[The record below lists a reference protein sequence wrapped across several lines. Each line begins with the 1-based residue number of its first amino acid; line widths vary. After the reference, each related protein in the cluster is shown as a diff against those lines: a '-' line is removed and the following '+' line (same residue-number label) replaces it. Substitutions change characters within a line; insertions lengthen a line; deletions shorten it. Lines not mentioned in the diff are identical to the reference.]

1 MSRLPPIS
9 PLPFLHPDPAAKRRQ
24 TQPDI
29 NKKNVLGGQATR
41 PLRSLAS
48 PTRRSVKNREA
59 QARRIRSRI
68 RNGEGVE
75 RAKDT
80 GSPRLHDRNGGPTS
94 RRPVWGCGGLLAL
107 GVSPA
112 RTRPGREAV
121 RSSPCRTVRP
131 DLTPGRGSPASSA
144 RGASPPAAAALTCA
158 CTSMVVRTGRDAKAA
173 DRVPGSRD
181 QRRLMGSRH
190 KTREPDGPRSQAD
203 PPPTPLLN
211 FNRRAVNSQ
220 LRPQKPIR
228 AGAAVASQSQ
238 RPPPPGPR
246 PLSSDS
252 SGAPERENWTS
263 LAPTSGSALPL
274 SSLSP
279 SGARSRLHFRSGFS
293 RPLRASEVRVC
304 GGVGW
309 GRRHACAKAPEQG
322 RGGASAT

>member
-1 MSRLPPIS
+1 MYLADKPQGLSDPLLLPQGDLLRTEKHKHVES
-9 PLPFLHPDPAAKRRQ
+9 AREFEMGKAWRELRTRDRRAC
-24 TQPDI
+24 TT
-29 NKKNVLGGQATR
+29 GMAGQR
-41 PLRSLAS
+41 RGDRSGD
-48 PTRRSVKNREA
+48 V
-59 QARRIRSRI
+59 
-68 RNGEGVE
+68 
-75 RAKDT
+75 
-80 GSPRLHDRNGGPTS
+80 
-94 RRPVWGCGGLLAL
+94 GGLLAL

-173 DRVPGSRD
+173 ERVPGSRD

-246 PLSSDS
+246 PLSRDS

-279 SGARSRLHFRSGFS
+279 SRARSRLHFRSGFS